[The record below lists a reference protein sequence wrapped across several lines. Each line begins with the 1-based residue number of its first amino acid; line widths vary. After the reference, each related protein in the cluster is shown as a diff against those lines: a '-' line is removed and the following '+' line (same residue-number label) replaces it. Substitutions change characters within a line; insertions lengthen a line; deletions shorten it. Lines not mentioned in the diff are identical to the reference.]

1 MALDR
6 RGDCSFIGDREGG
19 ADRLGAERQAVFDDL
34 L

>member
-6 RGDCSFIGDREGG
+6 RGDCSFIGDREDD
-19 ADRLGAERQAVFDDL
+19 ANRLSAERHAVFNDL

>member
-6 RGDCSFIGDREGG
+6 RGDRSLVGDDEGG